1 MKRDTLKN
9 WFNKVF
15 TRDINLPRTTLIYL
29 FITLFAIMFVSGA
42 FLFKYTVLSGLIVGE
57 AVGPEIY
64 VFLSILAV
72 SFIISGIIVDK
83 VKNRTKYFNIILLIC
98 VIGLFITIVPD
109 LTIYYLGLLLVLLTI
124 PQLIITWFTILVHET
139 NILNRGRITT
149 YLMICGFSLGFSS
162 VIFIIFDEFYIFFGL
177 VELALFFVIFWYSR
191 KYKYI
196 ETKERLRSDKKY
208 MKIIFE
214 KHFFRYSS
222 SFIVLSFILGNLLAG
237 YGFKV
242 NFFVFALAS
251 FLYLI
256 AAGCFLDNIG
266 RKTSIVLGIVVLSF
280 FLISSGAFKDPLEN
294 PFIFG
299 MPREIVLSIHYGFSI
314 LPLLL
319 AIFTI
324 SGDFS
329 TERGNLK
336 FRGRINGL
344 FISLMLFGAIFGY
357 IFNIFITDL
366 YSKFPDLNNFIPNL
380 PDYLN
385 AFILVMLF
393 AWMMAMK
400 EFLVSKEKKWANSLK
415 NIFVFNKSG
424 VCLFNYSFESKELL
438 QENVDETEFDEDL
451 ISGALSG
458 IITII
463 SEITHSKRQ
472 LRQIQK
478 EEAELLFTYGK
489 YHIVALIASMD
500 LPVLFK
506 KIDEFSREFEHKFT
520 KELKNFQGNVQH
532 FETTRFLIIKYFSQK
547 FNEFNK

>member
-1 MKRDTLKN
+1 MKRHTIKN
-9 WFNKVF
+9 WFIKVF
-15 TRDINLPRTTLIYL
+15 TRDINLPRPTLAYL
-29 FITLFAIMFVSGA
+29 FFTLVAIMFVAGA
-42 FLFKYTVLSGLIVGE
+42 FLYRYTVESGLIFGEIVGT
-57 AVGPEIY
+57 EIY
-64 VFLSILAV
+64 IFLSILAV
-72 SFIISGIIVDK
+72 SFIISGVIVDK
-83 VKNRTKYFNIILLIC
+83 IKNRTKYFNIVLLIC
-98 VIGLFITIVPD
+98 VIGVFITVIPD
-109 LTIYYLGLLLVLLTI
+109 LTIYYLGLLLILLTI
-124 PQLIITWFTILVHET
+124 PQLIIIWFTILVHET

-149 YLMICGFSLGFSS
+149 FLMIGGFSLGFLS
-162 VIFIIFDEFYIFFGL
+162 VIFIIFNFLYVLFGIL
-177 VELALFFVIFWYSR
+177 ELGLFFIVFWYSR
-191 KYKYI
+191 NYKYI
-196 ETKERLRSDKKY
+196 ETRERLESDKKY
-208 MKIIFE
+208 LKIIFE

-222 SFIVLSFILGNLLAG
+222 SFTVLSFILGNLLAG
-237 YGFKV
+237 YGFDV

-251 FLYLI
+251 FIYLI

-280 FLISSGAFKDPLEN
+280 FLISSGAFKNKL
-294 PFIFG
+294 FIFG
-299 MPREIVLSIHYGFSI
+299 MPKTILLSIHYGFSI

-336 FRGRINGL
+336 YRGRINGL

-357 IFNIFITDL
+357 IFNLFITDL
-366 YSKFPDLNNFIPNL
+366 YLKFPVLNNFIPDF

-424 VCLFNYSFESKELL
+424 VCLFNYSFEGKDLVKKNE
-438 QENVDETEFDEDL
+438 EDADFDEDL

-458 IITII
+458 VITII
-463 SEITHSKRQ
+463 SEITHTKRQ

-478 EEAELLFTYGK
+478 DEATLIFTYGK
-489 YHIVALIASMD
+489 YHIVTLIASMD

-506 KIDEFSREFEHKFT
+506 KIDEFSREFEQKFT
-520 KELKNFQGNVQH
+520 KELKNFQGNIQR
-532 FETTRFLIIKYFSQK
+532 FDQARFLIIKYFSQK
-547 FNEFNK
+547 YSEFLKQ

>member
-1 MKRDTLKN
+1 MKRNTIKN
-9 WFNKVF
+9 WFIKVF
-15 TRDINLPRTTLIYL
+15 TRDINVPRVTLAYL
-29 FITLFAIMFVSGA
+29 FFTLLAIMFVAGA
-42 FLFKYTVLSGLIVGE
+42 FLFKYTMESGLILGEKVGI
-57 AVGPEIY
+57 EIY
-64 VFLSILAV
+64 VFLLILAL
-72 SFIISGIIVDK
+72 SFIISGLIVDK
-83 VKNRTKYFNIILLIC
+83 VRNRTKYFNIVLFIC
-98 VIGLFITIVPD
+98 VIGLFITVIPD
-109 LTIYYLGLLLVLLTI
+109 LIIYYLGLLLILLTI
-124 PQLIITWFTILVHET
+124 PQLLIIWFTILVHET

-149 YLMICGFSLGFSS
+149 YLMIGGFSLGFSS
-162 VIFIIFDEFYIFFGL
+162 VIFIIFDFLYILFGFLELSIFFI
-177 VELALFFVIFWYSR
+177 IFWYSR
-191 KYKYI
+191 TYKYI
-196 ETKERLRSDKKY
+196 ETSKRLESDKKY
-208 MKIIFE
+208 SKIIFE

-237 YGFKV
+237 YGFEV
-242 NFFVFALAS
+242 EFFVFALAS

-256 AAGCFLDNIG
+256 AAGWCLDNIG

-280 FLISSGAFKDPLEN
+280 FLISSGAFKDRSL
-294 PFIFG
+294 IFFL
-299 MPREIVLSIHYGFSI
+299 PRKILLSIHYGFSI

-336 FRGRINGL
+336 YRGRINGL
-344 FISLMLFGAIFGY
+344 FISIMLFGAIFGY

-366 YSKFPDLNNFIPNL
+366 YLRFPVLEDFIPNL

-400 EFLVSKEKKWANSLK
+400 EFLVSKDKKWADSLK

-424 VCLFNYSFESKELL
+424 VCLFNYSFEAKDLVKENA
-438 QENVDETEFDEDL
+438 EDADFDEDL

-458 IITII
+458 VITII
-463 SEITHSKRQ
+463 SEITHTKRQ

-478 EEAELLFTYGK
+478 EEATLIFTYGK
-489 YHIVALIASMD
+489 YHIVTLIASMD

-506 KIDEFSREFEHKFT
+506 KIDEFSREFEQKFT
-520 KELKNFQGNVQH
+520 KELKNFQGNIQR
-532 FETTRFLIIKYFSQK
+532 FEQARFLIMKYFSQK
-547 FNEFNK
+547 YSDFLKQ

>member
-1 MKRDTLKN
+1 MKRDTIKN
-9 WFNKVF
+9 WFIKVF
-15 TRDINLPRTTLIYL
+15 KRDINLPRVTLAYL
-29 FITLFAIMFVSGA
+29 FFTLLAIMFVAGA
-42 FLFKYTVLSGLIVGE
+42 FLFKYTMESGLILGEKVGI
-57 AVGPEIY
+57 EIY
-64 VFLSILAV
+64 VFLLILAL
-72 SFIISGIIVDK
+72 SFIISGVIVDK
-83 VKNRTKYFNIILLIC
+83 IKNRTKYFNIVLLFC
-98 VIGLFITIVPD
+98 VIGLFITAVPD
-109 LTIYYLGLLLVLLTI
+109 LIIYFLGLLLILLTI
-124 PQLIITWFTILVHET
+124 PQLIIIWFTILVHDT

-149 YLMICGFSLGFSS
+149 YLMIGGFFLGFSS
-162 VIFIIFDEFYIFFGL
+162 VIFIIFDFLYILFGFLELCVFFI
-177 VELALFFVIFWYSR
+177 IFWYSR

-196 ETKERLRSDKKY
+196 ETNERLESDKKY
-208 MKIIFE
+208 LKIIFE

-237 YGFKV
+237 YGFEV
-242 NFFVFALAS
+242 DFFIFALAS

-256 AAGCFLDNIG
+256 AAGCFLDNVG

-280 FLISSGAFKDPLEN
+280 FLISSGSFKNRL
-294 PFIFG
+294 FIFG
-299 MPREIVLSIHYGFSI
+299 MSRKILLSIHYGFSI

-336 FRGRINGL
+336 YRGRINGL

-357 IFNIFITDL
+357 IFNLFITDL
-366 YSKFPDLNNFIPNL
+366 YLRFPTLNNFIPNL

-424 VCLFNYSFESKELL
+424 VCLFNHSFEAKDSVKENA
-438 QENVDETEFDEDL
+438 EDADFDEDL

-458 IITII
+458 VITII
-463 SEITHSKRQ
+463 SEITHTKRQ

-478 EEAELLFTYGK
+478 EEATLIFTYGK

-506 KIDEFSREFEHKFT
+506 KIDEFSREFEQKFT
-520 KELKNFQGNVQH
+520 KELKNFQGNIQR
-532 FETTRFLIIKYFSQK
+532 FEQARFLIIKYFNQK
-547 FNEFNK
+547 YSDFLKQ